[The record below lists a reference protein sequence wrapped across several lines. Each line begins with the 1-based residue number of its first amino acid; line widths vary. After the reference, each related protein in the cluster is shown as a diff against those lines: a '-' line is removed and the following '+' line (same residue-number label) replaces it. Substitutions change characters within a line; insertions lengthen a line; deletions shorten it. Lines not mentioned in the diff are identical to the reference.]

1 MLARVAVTKSSQ
13 QPSTEDLINKTIL
26 KIKQRK
32 KQKDTKTWSLL
43 DPNAQFNYF
52 NSIFNQA
59 NKQKEASIT
68 VEESQG

>member
-1 MLARVAVTKSSQ
+1 MLARVAVIKSSQ
-13 QPSTEDLINKTIL
+13 QPSTEDLINKTML

-59 NKQKEASIT
+59 NKQKEGSIT